1 MTNPKKEKEKETE
14 DSSQYDDLIPR
25 SMLPEKSVIPGWRQF
40 GYGIEDED
48 TESAEEGRKK
58 KQQKKKEP
66 KKMASGGYV
75 RAADGCA
82 VRGKTRGTMV

>member
-1 MTNPKKEKEKETE
+1 MNPKKEKEKEDKDE
-14 DSSQYDDLIPR
+14 SSQYDDLIPR

-40 GYGIEDED
+40 GYGVEDED
-48 TESAEEGRKK
+48 TEYAKAERKK
-58 KQQKKKEP
+58 KQKKKEP

-82 VRGKTRGTMV
+82 VKGKTKGRMV